1 MTKSN
6 TPDQFILACILK
18 PAIPFG
24 FTLFPYS
31 CIQDE
36 NNYLVVQERLSKLNK
51 GNYQFNPDLLSEMVE
66 MSASVEPAALVS
78 KFSKKKISP
87 GVFFKQSDKTLL
99 EQVIRPYFDKAIFRI
114 VRLMQQ
120 HRIPFYHEKSLP
132 NLYPEDLITVNAAD
146 ATTRLRFKRSES
158 GTIYTFE
165 AFLGK
170 NKVNLQHLENIIL
183 TQSPCVYISEKQ
195 LFTFDQSINGKLL
208 GPFLRKESIEIPP
221 RVEAKYF
228 STFIRRIVGRCEIE
242 AEGFEV
248 RKVSIEPEAFL
259 SVEND
264 WQGKSSMV
272 LNFRY
277 GEKIL
282 PANHPQKTFISLEA
296 AESGFVFT
304 RFSRN
309 LVFEAEIVRKLKSLG
324 LTQYE
329 ALFRLVGENGICS
342 IYTLVEWIIKHLD
355 LLYQD
360 GFTIQ
365 QPEENRYAL
374 VKSHLNVSSQ
384 ASQDW
389 FDVKAMVKA
398 GEYEIPFIHFREH
411 ILNGLREFVLPSGE
425 IFIIPE
431 EWFSTYHDVMAFSVD
446 HKGVSRIRK
455 HHFML
460 LKAFQLPDFNL
471 LSEGQS
477 KETLQ
482 LPNLQQAVLRPYQA
496 FGYYRLHKLFSMG
509 FGAILADDM
518 GLGKTLQTIALL
530 LSYYS
535 DGENEISL
543 PGFDVVHD
551 TMEGVQL
558 DLFSQPPTA
567 TEKLPEPKKSMA
579 RQSPKLPCSLVV
591 MPTSLIHN
599 WMHELKRFAPQLKVY
614 NYTGSARS
622 LAHRVLDKNQVIL
635 TTYGTLRND
644 IEKLAEIEFLAVVL
658 DESQQ
663 IRNSASLVAKATFRL
678 KCGHRL
684 ALSGTPVENN
694 LNDLWSQMNFVNP
707 GLLGSLKD
715 FNWFYQIPLAQ
726 NPEGENAERLRE
738 VIGPFIL
745 RRTKE
750 EVAPEL
756 PPIIETVAWCSMSD
770 DQQAVYET
778 EKSKI
783 RNEMLNIIPND
794 GLAKS
799 MPIALRALMRLR
811 QIASHPRMFDPGY
824 PSDSGKF
831 EEVTSKLET
840 ILSENHKVLVFS
852 SFVKHLAIFESWCEE
867 KGIQYALLTGAT
879 GKRDE
884 VIKRFRKNTDV
895 RLFLISLKAGGVG
908 LNLTEADYVFMLDPW
923 WNPAA
928 ELQAISRAHRIGQDK
943 SVFVYRFISSGS
955 VEEKIM
961 RLQERKSN
969 LAEAFVRSDSTMAGM
984 SSEEVMDL
992 FA

>member
-1 MTKSN
+1 VTKSN

-24 FTLFPYS
+24 FTIFPYS
-31 CIQDE
+31 CKKTGG
-36 NNYLVVQERLSKLNK
+36 NYLVVEERITKINKANFDFIHDLVGELVDLS
-51 GNYQFNPDLLSEMVE
+51 G
-66 MSASVEPAALVS
+66 SVEPSALVS
-78 KFSKKKISP
+78 RFSKKKMSP
-87 GVFFKQSDKTLL
+87 GAFFKQSDKAIL
-99 EQVIRPYFDKAIFRI
+99 EQVIRPYYDKAIYRI

-120 HRIPFYHEKSLP
+120 HSIPFCDDKAMP
-132 NLYPEDLITVNAAD
+132 NLYPEDLITVNQSD
-146 ATTRLRFKRSES
+146 AITKLRFRRSES

-170 NKVNLQHLENIIL
+170 EKVNLQHPENIIL

-208 GPFLRKESIEIPP
+208 GPFLKKESIEIPP

-228 STFIRRIVGRCEIE
+228 SIFIRRIVGRCEIE

-248 RKVSIEPEAFL
+248 RNVSLEPEAFL

-264 WQGKSSMV
+264 WQGKPSLV
-272 LNFRY
+272 LSFLY

-296 AESGFVFT
+296 GDSGFVFT

-309 LVFEAEIVRKLKSLG
+309 IAFEKEKARQLKALG

-329 ALFRLVGENGICS
+329 ALFRLLGENESYS
-342 IYTLVEWIIKHLD
+342 IYTLVEWIIRHLE
-355 LLYQD
+355 LLHHD
-360 GFTIQ
+360 GFNIQ
-365 QPEENRYAL
+365 QPEETRYAL

-398 GEYEIPFIHFREH
+398 GDYEIPFIHFRDH
-411 ILNGLREFVLPSGE
+411 ILNGLREYVLPSGE
-425 IFIIPE
+425 TFIIPE
-431 EWFSTYHDVMAFSVD
+431 EWFSTYHDVMAFAVD
-446 HKGVSRIRK
+446 AKGHTRVRK

-471 LSEGQS
+471 LAENHG
-477 KETLQ
+477 KEAIQ
-482 LPNLQQAVLRPYQA
+482 LPNLHQAVLRPYQA
-496 FGYYRLHKLFSMG
+496 FGFYRLHKLFSMG

-530 LSYYS
+530 LSYYT
-535 DGENEISL
+535 GEENEISL
-543 PGFDVVHD
+543 PDPEVEKEPGKV
-551 TMEGVQL
+551 VQL
-558 DLFSQPPTA
+558 DLFSQPPT
-567 TEKLPEPKKSMA
+567 TSEKLPVPKNGKA
-579 RQSPKLPCSLVV
+579 GQSQKLPCSLVV

-614 NYTGSARS
+614 NYTGSVRS
-622 LAHRVLDKNQVIL
+622 LTQKVLDKHQVII

-644 IEKLAEIEFLAVVL
+644 IEKLAEIGFLTVVL

-663 IRNSASLVAKATFRL
+663 IRNSSSLIAKATYRL
-678 KCGHRL
+678 KCEYRL
-684 ALSGTPVENN
+684 ALSGTPVENS

-715 FNWFYQIPLAQ
+715 FNRFYQIPLAQ

-794 GLAKS
+794 GLSKS
-799 MPIALRALMRLR
+799 VPIVLRALMRLR
-811 QIASHPRMFDPGY
+811 QIASHPRMFDPDY

-831 EEVTSKLET
+831 EEVASKLET

-852 SFVKHLAIFESWCEE
+852 SFVKHLAIFQSWCEE

-984 SSEEVMDL
+984 NSKEVMDL
-992 FA
+992 FD